1 MSFDLTDYEARRRAD
16 PERKE
21 YLKEYFKNSESYKE
35 YKKEYY
41 RSSKYKKWDKERNQ
55 SFDRKQYQ
63 KEWHKKQK
71 LKVSGN
77 TTLEDFLN

>member
-16 PERKE
+16 PERKK
-21 YLKEYFKNSESYKE
+21 YMKEYYQKPEYKE
-35 YKKEYY
+35 YKKEYH

-77 TTLEDFLN
+77 TTLEDFFS

>member
-21 YLKEYFKNSESYKE
+21 YMKEYFKKPEYKE
-35 YKKEYY
+35 YKREYY

-77 TTLEDFLN
+77 TTLEDFFN